1 MEYSPEF
8 WSMYLLIVMV
18 GWTIC
23 GIVSAAIGSSFWWG
37 FWFGPIG
44 ILIAAVRVSTQ
55 RKPQIIIMGDSRG
68 QSMRSA
74 NNRIQIR
81 RNRELPAPPK
91 PETEME
97 TFERLYAEG
106 ERKAAARR

>member
-1 MEYSPEF
+1 MEYSLEF
-8 WSMYLLIVMV
+8 WGVYLLV
-18 GWTIC
+18 GMICWIIC

-55 RKPQIIIMGDSRG
+55 RKPQIIIVGDSRG
-68 QSMRSA
+68 QSLRSA

-81 RNRELPAPPK
+81 RNRALPAPPK
-91 PETEME
+91 SETEIE
-97 TFERLYAEG
+97 TFERIYADG